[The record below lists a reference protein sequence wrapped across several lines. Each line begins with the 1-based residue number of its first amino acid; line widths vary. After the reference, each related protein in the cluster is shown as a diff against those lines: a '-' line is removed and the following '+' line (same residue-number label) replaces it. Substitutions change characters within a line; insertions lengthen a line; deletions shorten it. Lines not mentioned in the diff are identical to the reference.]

1 MNLDN
6 RSESLYRNFSIII
19 EWQNIILSEFWR
31 ARKLLQ
37 QLCKQVIETSS
48 HVSKP
53 EIIMVYNSEET
64 EWSKIEQLVNE
75 QLAPC
80 MSLIELK
87 IIPTSRLRYYELKNF
102 AAKHSHRDIIIFL
115 DSDVIPEDGWLIG
128 LLEAFQQPEVSLV
141 GGANYYPSESL
152 YEKATGLI
160 HYGPRESADDHIREA
175 EYFPGGNVAFRRELF
190 EAFPFPPL
198 PHFRG
203 RWTLM
208 EKIRNQGIKIYCQP
222 KSRASHPPPN
232 GLGHFVRRAVCDGYD
247 VIMDHKCMVSV
258 NTQSAL
264 GNNRN
269 NPKSMR
275 RKFSRFYK
283 RYKQAGLGVTDA
295 IGVFG
300 IIFSYISLMFF
311 GMILTSIK
319 PELIR
324 RYFAI

>member
-6 RSESLYRNFSIII
+6 RTESSYLSFSIII

-31 ARKLLQ
+31 ARKMLQ
-37 QLCKQVIETSS
+37 QLCKQVIATSP
-48 HVSKP
+48 HLSKP

-64 EWSKIEQLVNE
+64 EWPRIGHLVNE

-87 IIPTSRLRYYELKNF
+87 IIPASGLPYYELKNL

-115 DSDVIPEDGWLIG
+115 DSDVIPEDTWLTG
-128 LLEAFQQPEVSLV
+128 LLEAFQQPEVRLV

-160 HYGPRESADDHIREA
+160 HYGPRESADGHIREA

-190 EAFPFPPL
+190 ETFPFPPL

-208 EKIRNQGIKIYCQP
+208 EKIRNRGIKIYCQP
-222 KSRASHPPPN
+222 KSRASHPAPN
-232 GLGHFVRRAVCDGYD
+232 GLEHFVRRAVCDGYD
-247 VIMDHKCMVSV
+247 VVMDHKCRTMM
-258 NTQSAL
+258 SAESMPKTN
-264 GNNRN
+264 GN
-269 NPKSMR
+269 NPKSMQ
-275 RKFSRFYK
+275 RKFSRFYT

-295 IGVFG
+295 I
-300 IIFSYISLMFF
+300 
-311 GMILTSIK
+311 
-319 PELIR
+319 
-324 RYFAI
+324 